1 MPASRADRIL
11 VRAETLVATP
21 GSFPSVEL
29 KNEEAPEW
37 GLLVDLGYRLAA
49 ELGEVE
55 LRLPD
60 EAGVLR
66 GLGAANA
73 RRVLHLVG
81 AELALDHVDR
91 HDLEARVALL
101 VEVVGADDAHEALGL
116 GHL

>member
-21 GSFPSVEL
+21 GSYPSIHV
-29 KNEEAPEW
+29 KSEEAPSGASSW
-37 GLLVDLGYRLAA
+37 ILGYRLAA

-66 GLGAANA
+66 RLRAADTGG
-73 RRVLHLVG
+73 VLDLVG
-81 AELALDHVDR
+81 AEAALDHVNR
-91 HDLEARVALL
+91 HDLEARVAVG
-101 VEVVGADDAHEALGL
+101 VEVVRADNAHEALGL